1 MSPEQRRT
9 GLSKSRFT
17 VGLQCMKQLWWR
29 VHEPDAPELEPGPGL
44 EAIFERGHLVGVAA
58 QERFSDGVLIDL
70 PHEDI
75 RGRVEATARAL
86 ADGARVVFEA
96 AFTDGGVFVAA
107 DILERQDR
115 GFALVEVKSTL
126 DVKDCHI
133 PDVAVQLHVLRQ
145 AGLEVPRAELMHLKR
160 ECRHPDLSNLFV
172 REDVTHDVEN
182 LLPSIPSRIDGM
194 HRMLGGPLPDV
205 ATGPHCSDPYECPF
219 ANRCWPPLSDH
230 HVSTLYGVREK
241 RVSEL
246 VEAGFETVS
255 QLPDAVELSP
265 VAARQVR
272 SVRTGQ
278 LVAEPELA
286 QALSSIL
293 SPVAFLDFE
302 TVAPAI
308 PVWPGCRPYEAVPV
322 QVSCHV
328 QMADG
333 RLVHHA
339 FLAEGGDDPRP
350 GVARAVLEA
359 CGGAATLVAY
369 GAGFERRCLRHLAD
383 AVPAG
388 RDDLLALSERVLDL
402 HPIVR
407 NHVYHPDFG
416 GSFSLKSV
424 LPALVPDLSYDDLAI
439 AEGALASARL
449 ESLLLGE
456 VAHSGEERRALRR
469 DLLAYCERDTLGMVR
484 LVERLRALA

>member
-1 MSPEQRRT
+1 MI
-9 GLSKSRFT
+9 LSQLT
-17 VGLQCMKQLWWR
+17 VSM
-29 VHEPDAPELEPGPGL
+29 DALL
-44 EAIFERGHLVGVAA
+44 
-58 QERFSDGVLIDL
+58 
-70 PHEDI
+70 
-75 RGRVEATARAL
+75 AT
-86 ADGARVVFEA
+86 
-96 AFTDGGVFVAA
+96 
-107 DILERQDR
+107 
-115 GFALVEVKSTL
+115 
-126 DVKDCHI
+126 
-133 PDVAVQLHVLRQ
+133 LH
-145 AGLEVPRAELMHLKR
+145 
-160 ECRHPDLSNLFV
+160 
-172 REDVTHDVEN
+172 
-182 LLPSIPSRIDGM
+182 
-194 HRMLGGPLPDV
+194 
-205 ATGPHCSDPYECPF
+205 
-219 ANRCWPPLSDH
+219 
-230 HVSTLYGVREK
+230 GVREK
-241 RVSEL
+241 RIEEL

-286 QALSSIL
+286 QALSIIVP
-293 SPVAFLDFE
+293 PVAFLDFE

-328 QMADG
+328 QGADG
-333 RLVHHA
+333 RIVHHA

-407 NHVYHPDFG
+407 NHVYHPDFR

-439 AEGALASARL
+439 AEGALASSRL

-456 VAHSGEERRALRR
+456 VAYSGEERRTLRR

-484 LVERLRALA
+484 LVERLQALA